1 MAKTHEAPFAQA
13 ARIQTAVVT
22 AAVANLATDAPTG
35 TVAVLTAGPEGCI
48 VTRITA
54 IPRASV
60 TGASLVLFVKKAGQ
74 SELRLID
81 SELMPAATVNTTS
94 VIPETTFANI
104 SDSMPLRL
112 DAGDE
117 LHVGSQ
123 VAQASGIVFT
133 AQWMDY

>member
-1 MAKTHEAPFAQA
+1 MPKVHDAPFAQA

-35 TVAVLTAGPEGCI
+35 TVPVLTAGPEGCV
-48 VTRITA
+48 VTRVTA
-54 IPRASV
+54 IPRATV
-60 TGASLVLFVKKAGQ
+60 TASSLALFVRKAGDTP
-74 SELRLID
+74 LRLID
-81 SELMPAATVNTTS
+81 SELMAAHTVAATTA
-94 VIPETTFANI
+94 IPETTFSNI
-104 SDSMPLRL
+104 SDAAPLRL

-123 VAQASGIVFT
+123 VALAAGIVFA